1 MRHRLHRFPRGLCYL
16 LKATKKDGHNTTGML
31 TARLEAWKLVP
42 ALFQLMMVV
51 GHDGT
56 IIPTCKLSKLFPG
69 VKEPVLEDITEVV
82 MSASAS
88 VLEFVWVLSA
98 NSMLVKDADVMYYL
112 TSNMQYHQLRLNMLV
127 KIITTFDS
135 EQKFTLPDWRHVL
148 DGDKKHAAI
157 HVVDAKLEWGA
168 HLRTWD
174 TELPESYW
182 KDCLKMPHT
191 MSSKKDAEKRK
202 QMVMYMKDRLC
213 VDELKHSIVEESK
226 SLKVANGSLITIKVR
241 NRRRTT
247 FSLKSVYLQDELTW
261 NPSTRCWVRLD
272 HRTHY
277 ESRFLHPLTDM
288 SVVSSYVESIRPRLS
303 FFHIHCINTI
313 SLIQCFIQAR
323 KCYRFCS
330 VFTAA
335 CRVYFRYSFTF
346 GGSIL

>member
-1 MRHRLHRFPRGLCYL
+1 M

-31 TARLEAWKLVP
+31 SARLEAWKLVP

-213 VDELKHSIVEESK
+213 VDELKHSIVEDSEL
-226 SLKVANGSLITIKVR
+226 LKVANGSLITIKVR

>member
-51 GHDGT
+51 GHDGA

-148 DGDKKHAAI
+148 DGDKKYAAI

-213 VDELKHSIVEESK
+213 VDELKHSIVEESEL
-226 SLKVANGSLITIKVR
+226 LKVANGSLITIKVR

-288 SVVSSYVESIRPRLS
+288 SVVSSYVESICPRLS

>member
-1 MRHRLHRFPRGLCYL
+1 M

-213 VDELKHSIVEESK
+213 EDELKHSIVEESEL
-226 SLKVANGSLITIKVR
+226 LKVANGSLITIKVS

>member
-1 MRHRLHRFPRGLCYL
+1 

-213 VDELKHSIVEESK
+213 VDELKHSIVEDSEL
-226 SLKVANGSLITIKVR
+226 LKVANGSLITIKVR

-303 FFHIHCINTI
+303 FFHIHCIYTF

>member
-1 MRHRLHRFPRGLCYL
+1 

-182 KDCLKMPHT
+182 KDCLKIPHT

-213 VDELKHSIVEESK
+213 VDELKHSIVEASEL
-226 SLKVANGSLITIKVR
+226 LKVANGSLITIKVR

>member
-213 VDELKHSIVEESK
+213 VDELKHSIVEDSEL
-226 SLKVANGSLITIKVR
+226 LKVANGSLITIKVR

-335 CRVYFRYSFTF
+335 CRVYFRYSFTI

>member
-1 MRHRLHRFPRGLCYL
+1 M

-51 GHDGT
+51 GHDCT

-213 VDELKHSIVEESK
+213 VDELKHSIVEESE

-261 NPSTRCWVRLD
+261 NPSTRCWVCLD

>member
-1 MRHRLHRFPRGLCYL
+1 M

-213 VDELKHSIVEESK
+213 VDELKHSIVEESEL
-226 SLKVANGSLITIKVR
+226 LKVANGSLITIKVR

>member
-1 MRHRLHRFPRGLCYL
+1 MRHRSHRFPRGLCYL

-213 VDELKHSIVEESK
+213 VDELKHSIVEESEL
-226 SLKVANGSLITIKVR
+226 LKVANGSLITIKVR

>member
-213 VDELKHSIVEESK
+213 VDELKHSIVEESEL
-226 SLKVANGSLITIKVR
+226 LKVANGSLITIKVR
-241 NRRRTT
+241 NRRRTS

>member
-1 MRHRLHRFPRGLCYL
+1 M

-182 KDCLKMPHT
+182 KDCLKIPHT

-213 VDELKHSIVEESK
+213 VDELKHSIVEASEL
-226 SLKVANGSLITIKVR
+226 LKVANGSLITIKVR

>member
-1 MRHRLHRFPRGLCYL
+1 MHHRLHRFPRGLCYL

-202 QMVMYMKDRLC
+202 QMVMYMKDRLAMRGR
-213 VDELKHSIVEESK
+213 VE
-226 SLKVANGSLITIKVR
+226 TFYC
-241 NRRRTT
+241 RRKRIAEGG
-247 FSLKSVYLQDELTW
+247 QW
-261 NPSTRCWVRLD
+261 ILD
-272 HRTHY
+272 N
-277 ESRFLHPLTDM
+277 D
-288 SVVSSYVESIRPRLS
+288 
-303 FFHIHCINTI
+303 
-313 SLIQCFIQAR
+313 
-323 KCYRFCS
+323 
-330 VFTAA
+330 
-335 CRVYFRYSFTF
+335 
-346 GGSIL
+346 

>member
-1 MRHRLHRFPRGLCYL
+1 L

-157 HVVDAKLEWGA
+157 HVIDAKLEWGA

-213 VDELKHSIVEESK
+213 VDELKHSIVEESEL
-226 SLKVANGSLITIKVR
+226 LKVANGSLITIKVR

>member
-1 MRHRLHRFPRGLCYL
+1 

-213 VDELKHSIVEESK
+213 VDELKHSIVEESEL
-226 SLKVANGSLITIKVR
+226 LKVANGSLITIKVR
-241 NRRRTT
+241 NRRRTS

>member
-69 VKEPVLEDITEVV
+69 VKEHVLEDITEVV

-213 VDELKHSIVEESK
+213 VDELKHSIVEESEL
-226 SLKVANGSLITIKVR
+226 LKVANGSLITIKVR

>member
-1 MRHRLHRFPRGLCYL
+1 

-213 VDELKHSIVEESK
+213 VDELKHSIVEESEL
-226 SLKVANGSLITIKVR
+226 LKVANGSLITIKVR
-241 NRRRTT
+241 NRRRTS

-277 ESRFLHPLTDM
+277 ESRFLHLLTDM

-335 CRVYFRYSFTF
+335 SRVYFRYSFTF

>member
-1 MRHRLHRFPRGLCYL
+1 
-16 LKATKKDGHNTTGML
+16 
-31 TARLEAWKLVP
+31 
-42 ALFQLMMVV
+42 
-51 GHDGT
+51 
-56 IIPTCKLSKLFPG
+56 
-69 VKEPVLEDITEVV
+69 
-82 MSASAS
+82 
-88 VLEFVWVLSA
+88 
-98 NSMLVKDADVMYYL
+98 
-112 TSNMQYHQLRLNMLV
+112 
-127 KIITTFDS
+127 
-135 EQKFTLPDWRHVL
+135 VL

-191 MSSKKDAEKRK
+191 MSSKKDAEKRT

-213 VDELKHSIVEESK
+213 VDELKHSIVEESEL
-226 SLKVANGSLITIKVR
+226 LKVANGSLITIKVR

>member
-1 MRHRLHRFPRGLCYL
+1 L

-213 VDELKHSIVEESK
+213 VDELKHSIVEDSEL
-226 SLKVANGSLITIKVR
+226 LKVANGSLITIKVR

>member
-1 MRHRLHRFPRGLCYL
+1 

-213 VDELKHSIVEESK
+213 VDELKHSIVEESEL
-226 SLKVANGSLITIKVR
+226 LKVANGSLITIKVR

>member
-1 MRHRLHRFPRGLCYL
+1 M

-213 VDELKHSIVEESK
+213 VDELKHSIVEDSEL
-226 SLKVANGSLITIKVR
+226 LKVANGSLITIKVR

>member
-1 MRHRLHRFPRGLCYL
+1 L

-213 VDELKHSIVEESK
+213 VDELKHSIVEESEL
-226 SLKVANGSLITIKVR
+226 LKVANGSLITIKVR

>member
-1 MRHRLHRFPRGLCYL
+1 

-213 VDELKHSIVEESK
+213 VDELKHSIVEDSEL
-226 SLKVANGSLITIKVR
+226 LKVANGSLITIKVR
-241 NRRRTT
+241 NRRRTS

>member
-1 MRHRLHRFPRGLCYL
+1 M

-51 GHDGT
+51 GHDGA
-56 IIPTCKLSKLFPG
+56 IIPTCKLSKLFLG

-213 VDELKHSIVEESK
+213 VDELKHSIVEESEF
-226 SLKVANGSLITIKVR
+226 LKVANGSLITIKVS

-303 FFHIHCINTI
+303 FFHIHCINSI
-313 SLIQCFIQAR
+313 SLINFKQDALLLGTHFYSLVKYKIMTICFH
-323 KCYRFCS
+323 CS
-330 VFTAA
+330 LFPDHL
-335 CRVYFRYSFTF
+335 SF
-346 GGSIL
+346 

>member
-1 MRHRLHRFPRGLCYL
+1 L

-112 TSNMQYHQLRLNMLV
+112 TNNMQYHQLRLNMLV

-213 VDELKHSIVEESK
+213 VDELKHSIVEESEL
-226 SLKVANGSLITIKVR
+226 LKVANGSLITIKVR

>member
-213 VDELKHSIVEESK
+213 VDELKHSIVEESEL
-226 SLKVANGSLITIKVR
+226 LKVANGSLITIKVR
-241 NRRRTT
+241 NRRRTS

-277 ESRFLHPLTDM
+277 ESRFLHLLTDM

-335 CRVYFRYSFTF
+335 SRVYFRYSFTF

>member
-1 MRHRLHRFPRGLCYL
+1 

-213 VDELKHSIVEESK
+213 VDELKHSIVEDSEL
-226 SLKVANGSLITIKVR
+226 LKVANGSLITIKVR